1 MIYKKQEKNKMPI
14 LSETFLRADRVE
26 IAVATCFIKGVE
38 FDMRPGAYKA
48 YSKAVLNPPEDRRE
62 DDSYYSECVAIH
74 LLVDIRNLLNDDKTP
89 FIVTKES
96 KIKLLKEYSG
106 IGTKILMFS
115 SEPSNFVEANKLDE
129 EMGNSEASLPGK

>member
-1 MIYKKQEKNKMPI
+1 MPI

-26 IAVATCFIKGVE
+26 AAIATCYIKGVE

-48 YSKAVLNPPEDRRE
+48 YSKAVLNPPEARK
-62 DDSYYSECVAIH
+62 DDDYYFSECVAIH

-89 FIVTKES
+89 FVVTEES
-96 KIKLLKEYSG
+96 KIKLLKDYSG
-106 IGTKILMFS
+106 IGSKLLMFS

-129 EMGNSEASLPGK
+129 EMGNSEASQPGK